1 MGRPRSC
8 DVLCLCVAEVL
19 NEDSRAGGSTSR
31 RGVVSSRVRIHKRY
45 RVWPYGLGPVLYFY
59 NVVTGKEKR
68 REEPT
73 SQIGRVHD
81 LIKIILISY
90 CMIHN
95 DNKLIV
101 ICFGLKS

>member
-1 MGRPRSC
+1 MYVYSFVIVRDIDSVLIYIQFTDYIRFVKFAWGRGPGCPCR
-8 DVLCLCVAEVL
+8 DFITALFWLKPGAFLGV
-19 NEDSRAGGSTSR
+19 
-31 RGVVSSRVRIHKRY
+31 RGV
-45 RVWPYGLGPVLYFY
+45 
-59 NVVTGKEKR
+59 
-68 REEPT
+68 T

-90 CMIHN
+90 CMIDN